1 MTSLLNLRFIQIRR
15 ELKDLGM
22 RSLFI
27 IPVILLLIY
36 ASLITNQKATGA
48 FYLNVFLAFICL
60 AIQIYRPDKAFV
72 YNHILLPNK
81 ELFSEYFLFTLPFA
95 ATCLLTSN
103 WYCYPILLI
112 AIYFITFIKTDIKH
126 VTHFRNVSVLIP
138 AKNFEII
145 SGFRKSFVFLIPC
158 YLLAFGCSWFIILP
172 LFLMWFITITM
183 VSIYDECEP
192 LLILKEGNLLPKDF
206 LNQKLFQ
213 HGKYLVILFTPILVI
228 NIIFNFDY
236 LIINLLF
243 LTVQIAL
250 LCFAI
255 CFKYT
260 LYQPNINLKANSI
273 VLSLV
278 SICSLMPFLLPIPLV
293 MAIYYYQKAKI
304 NLNSYLN
311 D

>member
-15 ELKDLGM
+15 ELEDLGM
-22 RSLFI
+22 RSFFI
-27 IPVILLLIY
+27 IPIILLLIY
-36 ASLITNQKATGA
+36 SSLVTNQKATGA
-48 FYLNVFLAFICL
+48 FYLTGFLAIICL

-72 YNHILLPNK
+72 YNHMLHPNK
-81 ELFSEYFLFTLPFA
+81 ELFSEYFLLTLPFA

-112 AIYFITFIKTDIKH
+112 AIYLITFIKTAIKH
-126 VTHFRNVSVLIP
+126 VTYFSNLSVVIP

-158 YLLAFGCSWFIILP
+158 YLLAIGFSWFIILP
-172 LFLMWFITITM
+172 LFLMWLITITM
-183 VSIYDECEP
+183 VSFYDECEP
-192 LLILKEGNLLPKDF
+192 LTILKEGHLHPKIF

-213 HGKYLVILFTPILVI
+213 HCKYLFILFTPILVI
-228 NIIFNFDY
+228 NTIYNFDY
-236 LIINLLF
+236 LFINLLF
-243 LTVQIAL
+243 LPVQLAL

-260 LYQPNINLKANSI
+260 LYQPNISLKANSI

-278 SICSLMPFLLPIPLV
+278 SMCSLMPFLLPIPLV
-293 MAIYYYQKAKI
+293 MAIFYYQKAKK
-304 NLNSYLN
+304 NLYYYLN